1 MNIVPKVSIRL
12 DPRFN
17 MEDNWKTVVQNVED
31 AQSRGVLVT
40 PLTVFGDDGK
50 IIGWYLDGWKP
61 PPTRILY
68 KPDD

>member
-1 MNIVPKVSIRL
+1 
-12 DPRFN
+12 
-17 MEDNWKTVVQNVED
+17 MEENWKTVVQNIEE

-61 PPTRILY
+61 PPMRVLY